1 VEALVRWEHPERGLV
16 PPNAFIPLAEET
28 NLIVPIGQW
37 VLEEACHQAQAWALQ
52 YPARPPLVMSVN
64 LSARQLQQPDLTEV
78 VTGIL
83 RRSGLAPKCL
93 KLEITESVL
102 MRDAEAAIRTLREL
116 RDIGVQLAIDDFGT
130 GYSSLAYLNQ
140 FPIDALKIDR
150 SFVATLAQG
159 ADNAAVVRSIIALGA
174 ALDLRV
180 TGEGIETV
188 EQWVALKALGCKLGQ
203 GYYFGR
209 PQPAKALSA
218 LIATSAWSETAERM
232 AA

>member
-1 VEALVRWEHPERGLV
+1 
-16 PPNAFIPLAEET
+16 
-28 NLIVPIGQW
+28 
-37 VLEEACHQAQAWALQ
+37 
-52 YPARPPLVMSVN
+52 
-64 LSARQLQQPDLTEV
+64 
-78 VTGIL
+78 
-83 RRSGLAPKCL
+83 
-93 KLEITESVL
+93 
-102 MRDAEAAIRTLREL
+102 
-116 RDIGVQLAIDDFGT
+116 LAIDDFGT

>member
-1 VEALVRWEHPERGLV
+1 
-16 PPNAFIPLAEET
+16 
-28 NLIVPIGQW
+28 
-37 VLEEACHQAQAWALQ
+37 
-52 YPARPPLVMSVN
+52 MSVN

-78 VTGIL
+78 VTDVL
-83 RRSGLAPKCL
+83 RRSGLAPECL

-150 SFVATLAQG
+150 SFVAKLGDG
-159 ADNAAVVRSIIALGA
+159 AENAAVVRSIIALGA

-188 EQWVALKALGCKLGQ
+188 EQWAALKALGCKLGQ
-203 GYYFGR
+203 GYCFGR

-218 LIATSAWSETAERM
+218 LMASFTWSALAEPL